1 MWILRSAYLERI
13 DTGER
18 ILPYGEN
25 PRGVLMLHEGG
36 RMAAIITP
44 SDQSGDKAP
53 PRRKLLAYSGRY
65 RIEPPNRFVTDVDI
79 AWIPS
84 WVGTPRGRTFSL
96 RDGMLD
102 IVSDPAPVEF
112 LDWRDGKGN
121 SHLGARRGLTVRSP
135 ARLPAVSPSAR
146 SAPPAS

>member
-1 MWILRSAYLERI
+1 MAYQTAELTGVWILRSARLERI
-13 DTGER
+13 DTGET
-18 ILPYGEN
+18 ILPYGDT
-25 PRGVLMLHEGG
+25 PRGVLILHEGG

-44 SDQSGDKAP
+44 SDQAGDKPP

-65 RIEPPNRFVTDVDI
+65 RIEDGNRFVTDVDI

-84 WVGTPRGRTFSL
+84 WVGSPRGRSFSL

-112 LDWRDGKGN
+112 LDGAMAKGML
-121 SHLGARRGLTVRSP
+121 SWAREDEGARATP
-135 ARLPAVSPSAR
+135 A
-146 SAPPAS
+146 